1 MTYVGKIL
9 VIVIMIFA
17 IGFLFLSTMIFMT
30 EKNWKEEVTRLQAEQ
45 SKLTGQ
51 LGDQKDIKTKL
62 ENDLITAEKTRNVQV
77 KDLEAQIANLNTET
91 NTRQSEI
98 TAQRKEIE
106 TSLQST
112 SSAQQ
117 KAEAK
122 DQETAK
128 IREQL
133 RAVQNEANAYKLQQ
147 LELKD
152 KIRELELEKEAAE
165 RNNKKLREDNLTFQ
179 EIIRS
184 NGLNTDPSYYQRR
197 NRPLPIV
204 DGEILQADNQNKRY
218 QISIGKD
225 DGIDTPDELYVYRTN
240 PKPEY
245 LGVLRVQIADNDQA
259 VATLV
264 GSTVKGKKIM
274 EGDIV
279 STTIRPRN

>member
-30 EKNWKEEVTRLQAEQ
+30 ERDWKKEVDRLKGEQ
-45 SKLTGQ
+45 SKLTGA
-51 LGDQKDIKTKL
+51 LTEQKGIKTQL
-62 ENDLITAEKTRNVQV
+62 ENDLIAAEKARAGQV
-77 KDLEAQIANLNTET
+77 KDLEAQIANLNQET
-91 NTRQSEI
+91 TTRQTEI

-117 KAEAK
+117 QAEAK
-122 DQETAK
+122 DAETSK

-133 RAVQNEANAYKLQQ
+133 RAIQNEANAYKLQQ
-147 LELKD
+147 MELKD

-165 RNNKKLREDNLTFQ
+165 RNNKKLRDDNLTYQ

-184 NGLNTDPSYYQRR
+184 NGLNADPGYYQRR
-197 NRPLPIV
+197 DRPLPVV
-204 DGEILQADNQNKRY
+204 DGEILKADNQNRRY
-218 QISIGKD
+218 QISVGKD
-225 DGIDTPDELYVYRTN
+225 DGIEPPDELYVYRTK

-245 LGVLRVQIADNDQA
+245 LGVLRVQIADSDQA

-264 GSTVKGKKIM
+264 GSTVQGKKIQ